1 MYEQN
6 NTPPKET
13 TAHQDAIDINDF
25 VFAATGARLRRL
37 TLPDGTHWFPAVDV
51 AGNLGYANTRDAVR
65 NMVSQQHVTTL
76 GDIARSVDQSDATRN
91 IAGHGLRRTMKMV
104 NLQGLVQ
111 LVNGCTKPESHPF
124 KTWVSE
130 VIVTI
135 QRDGSYALEPAPVQ
149 PAPTGGTA
157 YAMPRQVAD
166 AIVRLEER
174 NIRADEMLTAF
185 QEERNDLLRL
195 ISRSQSI
202 MADALQDIATSIR
215 HPTDHPRPTPEPELT
230 PQALLATWKAKN
242 LVVTEDIHAVA
253 AYLAPA
259 LVRGEA
265 RYRMEEISTRTG
277 LPRERVN
284 DCLRMLLKR
293 GCVRQAGCAPDGAQV
308 YVLP

>member
-1 MYEQN
+1 MYEMYEQN
-6 NTPPKET
+6 NTPPEEA

-51 AGNLGYANTRDAVR
+51 CRNLGFA
-65 NMVSQQHVTTL
+65 HVGSAL
-76 GDIARSVDQSDATRN
+76 RN
-91 IAGHGLRRTMKMV
+91 IADTTNFGSAESVLSAHSLSVPAGREWRRDMNLVNLHGLIR
-104 NLQGLVQ
+104 
-111 LVNGCTKPESHPF
+111 LVNASTKPEAEPF

-130 VIVTI
+130 VIATI

-202 MADALQDIATSIR
+202 MADALQDIATSLR
-215 HPTDHPRPTPEPELT
+215 HPTDRPRPTPEPELT

-277 LPRERVN
+277 LPQERVN